1 MIFTTLISLLAAA
14 AVAASPLKP
23 QQLVVITPHITSPDE
38 KAYWTTGSTQT
49 VTWNTAEIP
58 PAFAHYNGTIML
70 GAITNYTNSKGE
82 KVVSENLDWQKPLAS
97 GFPMGAGR
105 HNIVVPDKDNGDNYI
120 IVLLGDSGNCSP
132 QFKIRKAASSQ
143 SLIGIL

>member
-1 MIFTTLISLLAAA
+1 MIFTTLISLLAVT

-23 QQLVVITPHITSPDE
+23 QQLEVIAPRITSPDG
-38 KAYWTTGSTQT
+38 KAHWTTGSTQT

-58 PAFAHYNGTIML
+58 PAFANYNGTIML
-70 GAITNYTNSKGE
+70 GAITNYTNSNGE
-82 KVVSENLDWQKPLAS
+82 KVVSENLDWRNPLAK
-97 GFPMGAGR
+97 GFPMRAGR
-105 HNIVVPDKDNGDNYI
+105 HDIVVPDKDDGDNYI